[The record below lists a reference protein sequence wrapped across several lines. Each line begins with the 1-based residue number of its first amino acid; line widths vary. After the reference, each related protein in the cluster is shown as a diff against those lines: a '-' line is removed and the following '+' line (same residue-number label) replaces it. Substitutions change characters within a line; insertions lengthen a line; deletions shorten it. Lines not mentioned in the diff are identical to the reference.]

1 MGYGGGFG
9 GGNMQQLMKQ
19 AQAMQR
25 KLQEAQQEIA
35 ETEVTGSAAGGMVEV
50 TLTGD
55 KTPVSVTIK
64 PEAVDPD
71 DVEMLEDLIVAA
83 LNTAYE
89 AADEMYEE
97 KMGKFGGAGGLI

>member
-1 MGYGGGFG
+1 MAYGGFG

-25 KLQEAQQEIA
+25 KLQEAQAEIA

-50 TLTGD
+50 TMTGD

-71 DVEMLEDLIVAA
+71 DVEMLEDMILAA
-83 LNTAYE
+83 LNDAN
-89 AADEMYEE
+89 E
-97 KMGKFGGAGGLI
+97 KAEKLSKDLMGPLGGMGNGLF

>member
-1 MGYGGGFG
+1 MAYGGFG

-25 KLQEAQQEIA
+25 KLQEAQEEVA

-50 TLTGD
+50 TMTGD

-71 DVEMLEDLIVAA
+71 DVEMREDMILAA
-83 LNTAYE
+83 LNDAN
-89 AADEMYEE
+89 E
-97 KMGKFGGAGGLI
+97 KAEKLSKELLGPMGGMGNGLF

>member
-1 MGYGGGFG
+1 MAYGGFG

-19 AQAMQR
+19 AQMMQR
-25 KLQEAQQEIA
+25 KLQEAQEELA

-55 KTPVSVTIK
+55 KTPVAVTIK

-71 DVEMLEDLIVAA
+71 DVEMLEDMVLAA
-83 LNTAYE
+83 LNDAME
-89 AADEMYEE
+89 QAD
-97 KMGKFGGAGGLI
+97 KMSKELLGPLGGGGGLF